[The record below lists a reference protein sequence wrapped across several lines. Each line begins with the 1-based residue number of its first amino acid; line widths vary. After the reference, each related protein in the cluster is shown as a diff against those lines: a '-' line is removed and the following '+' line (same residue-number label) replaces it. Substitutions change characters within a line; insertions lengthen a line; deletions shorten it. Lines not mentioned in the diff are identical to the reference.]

1 MAIQRL
7 IPGYNG
13 GYIEDSF
20 MSGVYPMR
28 ETDPPGFSLGRNPF
42 DERRQLYI
50 TYWDACEIA
59 TKLGYPMPEIY
70 EAQLKLI
77 DDQARTIAGLEA
89 ALQNDVHDLQFKAIA
104 KQIQKGT
111 DAILAAHERSL
122 AAVRARLGA
131 DGGAAVA
138 GAGAKKPTGG
148 SASV

>member
-7 IPGYNG
+7 TPEYNG

-59 TKLGYPMPEIY
+59 TKLGYPMPEVY
-70 EAQLKLI
+70 EAQLALI
-77 DDQARTIAGLEA
+77 DEQARTIADLEA
-89 ALQNDVHDLQFKAIA
+89 ALQNDVHDLQMKSIS
-104 KQIQKGT
+104 KQIKKGT
-111 DAILAAHERSL
+111 DEILAAHERTLS
-122 AAVRARLGA
+122 AVRARLGA
-131 DGGAAVA
+131 DGGPAEV
-138 GAGAKKPTGG
+138 GSGAKKPVRGTAG
-148 SASV
+148 V